1 MSGSGPQAPTIAQQ
15 VAELARLKTP
25 ELVERYA
32 TLFGRP
38 PHMKN
43 RTWLW
48 RNVAWKLQ
56 EAHFGGLSEPAQAR
70 LAQLMSEVVLPP
82 APDPNVRTG
91 TVKRG
96 RANPLVAPGTVLIRT
111 WRGQEYRVEVLADG
125 YSLDGVTYRS
135 LSGVAH
141 AITGS
146 HWNGPLFF
154 GLSKRATP

>member
-1 MSGSGPQAPTIAQQ
+1 MTQTIAQQ
-15 VAELARLKTP
+15 VAALERLKTP
-25 ELVERYA
+25 DLIERYVA
-32 TLFGRP
+32 LFGRP
-38 PHMKN
+38 PHLKN

-56 EAHFGGLSEPAQAR
+56 EQHYGGLSEPAQAR

-82 APDPNVRTG
+82 APDPKLKTG

-96 RANPLVAPGTVLIRT
+96 RGKPLVAPGTVLTRS
-111 WRGQEYRVEVLADG
+111 WRGREYRVEALDEG

-154 GLSKRATP
+154 GLSKRTAP